1 MLDTVLLYGLL
12 LTGVAV
18 GWAMGYRYSQQSGSK
33 SHPDFIP
40 SIEYILASSSDAS
53 LSRLLDV
60 DNIDEDALDLLLKL
74 GKALRNK
81 GETERAIHLHQTL
94 FARKDIPRK
103 ILSTLKFELA
113 LDYLEAGLLDRAERL
128 FIELMD
134 LKGDDF
140 EEISKHLIELYEEES
155 EWQKIVDLHAQYK
168 LQRFPKLS
176 KRVSHAICELA
187 ERAVNQRHYLEA
199 HQFCRRALKIDSN
212 CARAYV
218 VQGNLAYT
226 QNEPNEAI
234 RCYIRALD
242 INPKAIFS
250 VLDKLYDSYLQ
261 VQDEKGLMHTL
272 NKQWQISR
280 YVPVLKLYSQR
291 LSKQQSPHY
300 AVNHLLEELAKQP
313 SNLGFEL
320 FAELVVK
327 HELQLDA
334 LQLKA
339 LYDILHE
346 IVDHE
351 PKFQCNKCGL
361 RTEHFH
367 WRCPNCK
374 SWSSISAFV
383 AQTNRSKLN
392 L

>member
-33 SHPDFIP
+33 GHPDFIP
-40 SIEYILASSSDAS
+40 SIDYILASNSDAS

-60 DNIDEDALDLLLKL
+60 ENLDEDALDLLLKL

-94 FARKDIPRK
+94 FARKDIPRN
-103 ILSTLKFELA
+103 ILSTLKLELA
-113 LDYLEAGLLDRAERL
+113 LDYLVAGLLDRAERL
-128 FIELMD
+128 FIELLA

-140 EEISKHLIELYEEES
+140 EEIAKHLIELYEEES

-168 LQRFPKLS
+168 LQRFQGLA

-199 HQFCRRALKIDSN
+199 HQYCRQALKIDSH

-218 VQGNLAYT
+218 VQGNLAYG
-226 QNEPNEAI
+226 QDEPNEAI

-242 INPKAIFS
+242 INPQAVFS
-250 VLDKLYDSYLQ
+250 VLEPLYNSYLK
-261 VQDEKGLMHTL
+261 VGDEKGLMNTL
-272 NKQWQISR
+272 SKQWQRSSFI
-280 YVPVLKLYSQR
+280 PVLSLYSQR
-291 LSKQQSPHY
+291 LSVQQSPHY
-300 AVNHLLEELAKQP
+300 AVNYLLEELAKRP
-313 SNLGFEL
+313 SNPGFEL
-320 FAELVVK
+320 MTELVVK
-327 HELQLDA
+327 HEIQLDS

-361 RTEHFH
+361 RTEQFH

-383 AQTNRSKLN
+383 PQTNRSKLN

>member
-18 GWAMGYRYSQQSGSK
+18 GWAMGFRYSQQSDSK
-33 SHPDFIP
+33 RRPDFIP
-40 SIEYILASSSDAS
+40 SIEYILASNSDAS

-60 DNIDEDALDLLLKL
+60 ESIDEDGLDLLLKL
-74 GKALRNK
+74 GKALRDK

-94 FARKDIPRK
+94 FARKDTPRN

-113 LDYLEAGLLDRAERL
+113 LDYLIAGLLDRAERL
-128 FIELMD
+128 FIDLLP

-140 EEISKHLIELYEEES
+140 EEIAQHLIELYEEES
-155 EWQKIVDLHAQYK
+155 EWQKIVDLYSEYK
-168 LQRFPKLS
+168 LQRYPSLA
-176 KRVSHAICELA
+176 KRTSHAICELA
-187 ERAVNQRHYLEA
+187 EQAVKQRHYLEA

-218 VQGNLAYT
+218 VQGDLAYG

-234 RCYIRALD
+234 RCYMRALD

-250 VLDKLYDSYLQ
+250 VLDALYESFIR
-261 VQDEKGLMHTL
+261 VQDDKGLMDAL
-272 NKQWQISR
+272 KKQWQNSKFI
-280 YVPVLKLYSQR
+280 PVLRLYSER
-291 LSKQQSPHY
+291 LSKQQSPHL
-300 AVNHLLEELAKQP
+300 AVNYLLDELAGQP
-313 SNLGFEL
+313 SNPGFEL
-320 FAELVVK
+320 FIELVVK
-327 HELQLDA
+327 HDLQLDS

-339 LYDILHE
+339 LYDILHK
-346 IVDHE
+346 IVTHE

-361 RTEHFH
+361 RTEQFH

-383 AQTNRSKLN
+383 PQTNLSKLN